1 MISKE
6 LIKKLFIQELIKT
19 NNLMSDDV
27 KRHLESYDGRFSSIL
42 KENCI
47 IAGEKGLPLCQ
58 DTGMVEIFAY
68 VGTKTII
75 HEPLQNIL
83 DEAVKETYISNPYR
97 YSTVA
102 DPLFDRKNQK
112 NNTPCIVH
120 TELTDGDSITLK
132 YIVKG
137 GGSENLSALFM
148 LKPSAGPEEVISTV
162 LTHIENNGARGCPP
176 LNIGIGLGGTSDKAM
191 VMAKLCLTEPFE
203 KRNPD
208 PRYADLEMTIL
219 SKINDLKIG
228 YQGLGQGI
236 SAYSVHIKE
245 CPTHIATLPLA
256 IAADCYLSRKGS
268 LCIGGGQNDQA

>member
-83 DEAVKETYISNPYR
+83 DEAVKETYISNPTDTQR
-97 YSTVA
+97 LQI
-102 DPLFDRKNQK
+102 LFLIAKIKKAILR
-112 NNTPCIVH
+112 
-120 TELTDGDSITLK
+120 
-132 YIVKG
+132 
-137 GGSENLSALFM
+137 ALFIQS
-148 LKPSAGPEEVISTV
+148 L
-162 LTHIENNGARGCPP
+162 R
-176 LNIGIGLGGTSDKAM
+176 
-191 VMAKLCLTEPFE
+191 TEIQ
-203 KRNPD
+203 
-208 PRYADLEMTIL
+208 LL
-219 SKINDLKIG
+219 
-228 YQGLGQGI
+228 
-236 SAYSVHIKE
+236 
-245 CPTHIATLPLA
+245 
-256 IAADCYLSRKGS
+256 
-268 LCIGGGQNDQA
+268 